1 MAIRNRDTNEEK
13 QRGTRPANRPMNA
26 SLGMVEPSK
35 EMIAKSEA
43 WVQSGDTYP
52 SGKVEDYNNARI
64 QVSGLKTSSWTFVHM
79 DVDEVNDFR
88 KEAAKAGIFDDV
100 KKAGGQVSVS
110 RNSLNRRDVEIN
122 IECYDYATKAK
133 VDKFMVEYSKQKGPK
148 TAQQTK
154 KEVKSRQQNV
164 KQGRKGMVF
173 QKPESIKLKALNVA
187 SEAMQEFDKQLKSA
201 ETRAL

>member
-1 MAIRNRDTNEEK
+1 
-13 QRGTRPANRPMNA
+13 
-26 SLGMVEPSK
+26 
-35 EMIAKSEA
+35 
-43 WVQSGDTYP
+43 
-52 SGKVEDYNNARI
+52 
-64 QVSGLKTSSWTFVHM
+64 M

-88 KEAAKAGIFDDV
+88 KEAAKTGIFDEV
-100 KKAGGQVSVS
+100 KKAGGKVSVS
-110 RNSLNRRDVEIN
+110 RSNLYRRDVEIN
-122 IECYDYATKAK
+122 IECYDPAVKAK

-148 TAQQTK
+148 TAKQTK
-154 KEVKSRQQNV
+154 KEAKTGLQNV

>member
-13 QRGTRPANRPMNA
+13 QRGTQPANRPMNA
-26 SLGMVEPSK
+26 SLGLVEPSK

-43 WVQSGDTYP
+43 WIQSGDTYP
-52 SGKVEDYNNARI
+52 SGKLEDYNNARI
-64 QVSGLKTSSWTFVHM
+64 QVSGLKTKSWTFVHM

-100 KKAGGQVSVS
+100 KKAGGKVDVR
-110 RNSLNRRDVEIN
+110 RNSLNRRDVEISV
-122 IECYDYATKAK
+122 ECYAPETKAK
-133 VDKFMVEYSKQKGPK
+133 VDKFMTEYSKQKGPK

-154 KEVKSRQQNV
+154 KEIKSRQQNV